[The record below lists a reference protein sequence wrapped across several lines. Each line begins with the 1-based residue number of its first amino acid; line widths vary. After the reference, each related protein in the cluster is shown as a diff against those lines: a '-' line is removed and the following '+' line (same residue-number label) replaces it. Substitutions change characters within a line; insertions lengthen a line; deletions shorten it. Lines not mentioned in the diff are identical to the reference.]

1 MTKHCGSKVL
11 SEHFCGGLQTG
22 TGTAFLRQRI
32 FQNWSCQWVADSKS
46 NLIHSKDK
54 LEFYSKG
61 QVKRSSAA
69 ATKKGWRCKFWKC
82 SMERRSYIFHKSV
95 HVTLSKLIQVVY
107 PEENNDLN
115 QPWLE
120 SSNVLISCSE
130 VSPWQGS
137 WNTRR
142 NSISNKYLV
151 QMTNVVY
158 SQSLGRD
165 WGFRLV
171 KNREWANWEL
181 VTALL
186 SPSSPRELAP
196 GDFPAIPGDKCCAQA
211 PQLLDLVR
219 FVLLWSLEGHPW
231 EVTHSEM
238 RAQKCRAWVALSI
251 LRQSVCLQNPGQQ
264 RLIRTQISGKK
275 EVVSICVFSQDQTPA
290 QSAGSD
296 MGEIPPFM
304 CGSCVCD
311 TPGLNPKGRTWI
323 EDVS

>member
-1 MTKHCGSKVL
+1 MIWT
-11 SEHFCGGLQTG
+11 
-22 TGTAFLRQRI
+22 
-32 FQNWSCQWVADSKS
+32 N
-46 NLIHSKDK
+46 
-54 LEFYSKG
+54 
-61 QVKRSSAA
+61 
-69 ATKKGWRCKFWKC
+69 
-82 SMERRSYIFHKSV
+82 
-95 HVTLSKLIQVVY
+95 
-107 PEENNDLN
+107 P
-115 QPWLE
+115 E
-120 SSNVLISCSE
+120 SSNVLISCLE
-130 VSPWQGS
+130 VSPWAGS

-142 NSISNKYLV
+142 NSISNKSLV

-211 PQLLDLVR
+211 PQLLGLVR

-231 EVTHSEM
+231 EVTHSER
-238 RAQKCRAWVALSI
+238 RAQKCRAGWHWASLVLPP
-251 LRQSVCLQNPGQQ
+251 LQVRQSVCLQNLGQQ
-264 RLIRTQISGKK
+264 RFIRTQIPGKK

-311 TPGLNPKGRTWI
+311 TPGLNPKGRTWT
-323 EDVS
+323 EEVS